1 MRLLTRRSEVRRA
14 TGVVLGGLVL
24 AGLAALPAAPS
35 ASTQNRR
42 LQAAIASGADPQT
55 FGVPTPAHDPSARL
69 LGPTRSFREREHDGA
84 QSGGQ
89 ADSAAR
95 VQTETPIK
103 HVVVIIGENH
113 TFDNVFATY
122 RARHGQYVR
131 DLLSEGIITAN
142 DQLGPNGG
150 LARQYHATNTTK
162 YGLNPQRTGPYATLP
177 QPNTTSAQ
185 GQPKNVPDSR
195 FPADLP
201 NGPYQITKYVPY
213 LNAFVGDP
221 LHRFYQMAQ
230 EIGRNKNGLWT
241 WVHQTAGDDN
251 GANPPAAI
259 HQGAL
264 EMGYYNVQQ
273 GDAPVLKSLADNGA
287 LADNYHQAV
296 QGGTGANHVM
306 IGAGQDAYY
315 QDSSGNPQTPPSDQI
330 ENPNPKPGTN
340 NNYTQD
346 GYSGG
351 TYSNCSDP
359 SQPGVGPILGY
370 LAALGRTGNCAPGA
384 YYMLNN
390 YNPGYAADGTVDH
403 ASAFT
408 VSPQTFPTIG
418 DELNSRGI
426 SWKYYGQGWNNGNP
440 DSTYCNICNPFQYVG
455 SIMTSPAQRAAH
467 IQDVPQFEQDAAGGT
482 LPAVTFLKP
491 DGVYDG
497 HPASSALSLFEQFTT
512 NAIRDLQSNPKLWKS
527 TAVIVTMD
535 EGGGYYDSGYV
546 QPVDFFGDGTRIPT
560 IVVSPWARS
569 GYVDHTY
576 YDHVSILKF
585 IERNWGLEPLSSRS
599 RDNLPNPEVRWSNPY
614 KPVNGPAIGDLFGM
628 FEFNGH
634 GHHEAVRR

>member
-1 MRLLTRRSEVRRA
+1 V
-14 TGVVLGGLVL
+14 
-24 AGLAALPAAPS
+24 PS
-35 ASTQNRR
+35 PGR
-42 LQAAIASGADPQT
+42 DP
-55 FGVPTPAHDPSARL
+55 GARL
-69 LGPTRSFREREHDGA
+69 LAPTRGARGFERLR
-84 QSGGQ
+84 SGGR
-89 ADSAAR
+89 ADRAAEIR
-95 VQTETPIK
+95 TETPIK

-113 TFDNVFATY
+113 SFDNVFGTY
-122 RARHGQYVR
+122 QARHDQHVQN
-131 DLLSEGIITAN
+131 LLSEGIVTATG
-142 DQLGPNGG
+142 QLGPDARR
-150 LARQYHATNTTK
+150 ARQYQATNTTS
-162 YGLNPQRTGPYATLP
+162 YTLQPRRTGPYVTLP
-177 QPNTTSAQ
+177 QPNTTFAQ
-185 GQPKNVPDSR
+185 GQPQNVPDSR
-195 FPADLP
+195 FPANLP

-230 EIGRNKNGLWT
+230 EIGHNENRLWT

-251 GANPPAAI
+251 GANPPAQI

-273 GDAPVLKSLADNGA
+273 GDAPVLKSLADSYA

-296 QGGTGANHVM
+296 HGGTGANHVM
-306 IGAGQDAYY
+306 LGAGQDAYY
-315 QDSSGNPQTPPSDQI
+315 QDSSGKPQAPPGNQI

-346 GYSGG
+346 GYKGG
-351 TYSNCSDP
+351 TYSNCSD
-359 SQPGVGPILGY
+359 STQPGVDPILDY
-370 LAALGRTGNCAPGA
+370 LGSLGRSGNCAPGA

-403 ASAFT
+403 SSPFT

-418 DELNSRGI
+418 DELNTRGI
-426 SWKYYGQGWNNGNP
+426 SWKYYGQGWNGGNP
-440 DSTYCNICNPFQYVG
+440 TQDYCNICNPFQYVG

-467 IQDVPQFEQDAAGGT
+467 IQDVPQFEQDAASGG

-497 HPASSALSLFEQFTT
+497 HPASSALSLFEQFTA
-512 NAIRDLQSNPKLWKS
+512 NALKDLQANSKLWKN
-527 TAVIVTMD
+527 TAVVVTMD

-560 IVVSPWARS
+560 IVVSPWTRA

-576 YDHVSILKF
+576 YDHASVLKF
-585 IERNWGLEPLSSRS
+585 IERNWGLSPLSPRS
-599 RDNLPNPEVRWSNPY
+599 RDNLPNPEVRRANPY

-628 FEFNGH
+628 FAFDRQGH
-634 GHHEAVRR
+634 REAQRR